1 MTDSVFKV
9 NLGFHDAPQ
18 GFGRLVSALQR
29 WRDRN
34 AALREFE
41 RLDDHD
47 LRDIG
52 LDRYR
57 LRAAVD
63 EHLAAR
69 DLRVR
74 C

>member
-1 MTDSVFKV
+1 MTDSVFKA
-9 NLGFHDAPQ
+9 NLGFHDATQ
-18 GFGRLVSALQR
+18 AFGRLVSALRR
-29 WRDRN
+29 WRARN

-47 LRDIG
+47 LQDIG

-57 LRAAVD
+57 LRVAVD

-69 DLRVR
+69 DLRAR